1 MIVPWVTADEADG
14 PRVRLAC
21 LSKRRERGSVG
32 RALRV
37 IRDGVGFGDF
47 VPRQVGIGVQRFA
60 LLAGARDVHAAT
72 LGNPAAFGL
81 DIVPVKVK
89 VLGGAMVIVHGGFLL
104 LVLLKILHRPE
115 DG

>member
-1 MIVPWVTADEADG
+1 MFMIVPWVTADEADG

-60 LLAGARDVHAAT
+60 SLAGAGDEHAVT
-72 LGNPAAFGL
+72 LGDPAAFGL
-81 DIVPVKVK
+81 DIVPVRAK
-89 VLGGAMVIVHGGFLL
+89 VLAGVEVVVHGGFL
-104 LVLLKILHRPE
+104 P
-115 DG
+115 